1 MNRKRLLHIDTSA
14 RLTGSDSR
22 RLSARFVRQ
31 WVDNHPEY
39 QVIERDLV
47 SKPLPHLDDAM
58 LAAMMSPP
66 EQHTPEMA
74 RIADRINLLIDEFLS
89 ADAVVL
95 GVPMYNLGIP
105 STLKAYIDHIVMAGR
120 TFAYTDKGA
129 VGLVPDKP
137 VFIITARGGM
147 HRGASTD
154 QQTPYLQTLFNFL
167 GIQQVNFIHSEG
179 LNMGDEMRR
188 QGIESAQAEIGR
200 YAA

>member
-22 RLSARFVRQ
+22 RLSAQFVRQ

-39 QVIERDLV
+39 QVMERDLV

-66 EQHTPEMA
+66 EQHTPEMT

-147 HRGASTD
+147 HSGASTD
-154 QQTPYLQTLFNFL
+154 QQAPYLQTLFNFL
-167 GIQQVNFIHSEG
+167 GIKQVNFIHSEG

>member
-1 MNRKRLLHIDTSA
+1 MNRKRLLHIDSSA

-31 WVDNHPEY
+31 WLDNHPEY

-47 SKPLPHLDDAM
+47 GKPLPHLDETM

-74 RIADRINLLIDEFLS
+74 RIAERINLLIDEFLS
-89 ADAVVL
+89 ADLVVL

-120 TFAYTDKGA
+120 TFAYTDQGA
-129 VGLVPDKP
+129 VGLVQDKP
-137 VFIITARGGM
+137 VFIITARGGV
-147 HRGASTD
+147 HSGTATD
-154 QQTPYLQTLFNFL
+154 QQAPYLQTLFNFL
-167 GIQQVNFIHSEG
+167 GIRQVNFIHSEG
-179 LNMGDEMRR
+179 LNMGDEIRR
-188 QGIESAQAEIGR
+188 KGIEDAQAEIER
-200 YAA
+200 HAA

>member
-22 RLSARFVRQ
+22 RLSAQFVRQ

-39 QVIERDLV
+39 QVMERDLV
-47 SKPLPHLDDAM
+47 SKPLPHLDGAM

-66 EQHTPEMA
+66 EQHTAEMM

-147 HRGASTD
+147 HSGASTD
-154 QQTPYLQTLFNFL
+154 QQAPYLQTLFNFL

>member
-39 QVIERDLV
+39 QVMERDLV

-66 EQHTPEMA
+66 EQHTPEMT
-74 RIADRINLLIDEFLS
+74 RITDRINLLIDEFLS

-147 HRGASTD
+147 HSGASTD

-188 QGIESAQAEIGR
+188 QGIESA
-200 YAA
+200 

>member
-22 RLSARFVRQ
+22 RLSAQFVRQ

-39 QVIERDLV
+39 QVMERDLV

-66 EQHTPEMA
+66 EQHTPEKT

-147 HRGASTD
+147 HSGASTD
-154 QQTPYLQTLFNFL
+154 QQAPYLQTLFNFL
-167 GIQQVNFIHSEG
+167 GIKQVNFIHSEG